1 MRDRDLRALLLS
13 TLQPAPDFSRLLA
26 LRRSSSS
33 QLRRLL
39 RWLDQSGLALYLL
52 KQVQD
57 HSALGHLPEEFREA
71 LECRMKANHQRT
83 LAMIREFV
91 RLVQSLHRDDVQFC
105 ALKGFTLTPDFC
117 QSADLRHQTDFDFL
131 IAERSLE
138 KAKHTMQS
146 CGYEQQETRE
156 AGEVTFATPLRHI
169 PSPNDDI
176 YEIPRHREVDLL
188 TTLGHTAHGVSI
200 ETPIGCFDR
209 VESKTL
215 HGLPFP
221 TLPKE
226 EMFCLQVMHAFN
238 HLLGSWVRVSWLFEI
253 GYFLDRHYSDVD
265 LWRAVVGRIG
275 PDAKV
280 RNAFGLVISL
290 TTTLFPRRIPQLLED
305 CCLRSLSSRIETWV
319 TQFGL
324 KTAISD
330 LDGAKW
336 TLFVH
341 QEFVDHRDSW
351 NSYVRERI
359 FPVRRRSSIGTVQT
373 ADIGT
378 RIRLKVSQWRHTM
391 RRSMFHARALFA
403 LPIEALRWK
412 YALRSL
418 ERQRVLVSPALT
430 R

>member
-1 MRDRDLRALLLS
+1 
-13 TLQPAPDFSRLLA
+13 
-26 LRRSSSS
+26 
-33 QLRRLL
+33 
-39 RWLDQSGLALYLL
+39 
-52 KQVQD
+52 
-57 HSALGHLPEEFREA
+57 
-71 LECRMKANHQRT
+71 
-83 LAMIREFV
+83 
-91 RLVQSLHRDDVQFC
+91 
-105 ALKGFTLTPDFC
+105 
-117 QSADLRHQTDFDFL
+117 
-131 IAERSLE
+131 
-138 KAKHTMQS
+138 
-146 CGYEQQETRE
+146 
-156 AGEVTFATPLRHI
+156 VTFSTPLRHI

-176 YEIPRHREVDLL
+176 YQLPRHREVDLL
-188 TTLGHTAHGVSI
+188 TTLRRSAHGVSI
-200 ETPIGCFDR
+200 DTPIGCFDR

-215 HGLPFP
+215 HGLSFP
-221 TLPKE
+221 TLPME
-226 EMFCLQVMHAFN
+226 EMLCLQVMHAFN

-253 GYFLDRHYSDVD
+253 GHFLDRHYADVD
-265 LWRAVVGRIG
+265 LWRAVVKRIG

-290 TTTLFPRRIPQLLED
+290 TTKLFPRRIPQLLED
-305 CCLRSLSSRIETWV
+305 CCLRSLSSRIEAWV

-359 FPVRRRSSIGTVQT
+359 FPVGRRSSIGTLKT

-378 RIRLKVSQWRHTM
+378 RIRLKVSQWRHTL
-391 RRSMFHARALFA
+391 RRSMFHGRTLFS

-412 YALRSL
+412 CALRSL